1 VQNSDHP
8 RIRDLAQPRYRPLV
22 RPLQQFL
29 GTESAGGILL
39 LIGAAAALFW
49 VNAPFGDTYEDFWHT
64 HVVVDLDIIRID
76 ESLVHWVNDAAMA
89 IFFFVVGME
98 IKREFA
104 AGELANRRSAM
115 LPVFAAL
122 GGMIAPAAIY
132 FAINARAGGEA
143 LDGWGI
149 PMATDIAF
157 AVGILTL
164 VKGVPLGLKV
174 FLLALAIVDD
184 LGAIA
189 VIAIFYTDDLSL
201 PWLLGGIAMLG
212 VVLAMNRLGV
222 RDVFLYLIAGG
233 ITWLMVFES
242 GVHATV
248 AGVALG
254 LITPVRPLIDRETFA
269 SISQELVSHVSE
281 RDTRTADEAA
291 DELSALRELEELA
304 RESQPVLERLEHA
317 LHPWT
322 SYVIIPVFALANAS
336 VAISGD
342 AIGDAAG
349 SSVTLGIIAGLAI
362 GKPLG
367 IFTFSWLAVRAGIAS
382 LPSGTSWSQ
391 LFAVG
396 QIAGIGFTVS
406 LFISGLAFTDPQII
420 DESKIGILTAS
431 VISAGL
437 GLAALRLVS
446 RSPGSDEPAVKR
458 ERPAGAQEQVAR

>member
-1 VQNSDHP
+1 M
-8 RIRDLAQPRYRPLV
+8 RDLAQPRYRPLV
-22 RPLQQFL
+22 RPLQEFL
-29 GTESAGGILL
+29 STESAGGILL
-39 LIGAAAALFW
+39 LIGAAAALIW

-64 HVVVDLDIIRID
+64 RIVVDLDAIRID

-89 IFFFVVGME
+89 VFFFVVGME
-98 IKREFA
+98 IKREFV

-115 LPVFAAL
+115 LPICAAL

-132 FAINARAGGEA
+132 FAINAGSGGES

-201 PWLLGGIAMLG
+201 PWLLGGIGMLG

-222 RDVFLYLIAGG
+222 RDVFLYLIAGVV
-233 ITWLMVFES
+233 TWLMVYES

-254 LITPVRPLIDRETFA
+254 LITPLRPLIDRATFA
-269 SISQELVSHVSE
+269 STSQELISHVSR
-281 RDTRTADEAA
+281 RDTRTPDEAA
-291 DELSALRELEELA
+291 DELSALRELEELS

-322 SYVIIPVFALANAS
+322 SYIIIPIFALANAG
-336 VAISGD
+336 VAVSGD

-349 SSVTLGIIAGLAI
+349 STVTLGVIAGLAI

-367 IFTFSWLAVRAGIAS
+367 IFAFGWVAVRAGIAS
-382 LPSGTSWSQ
+382 LPSGTSWRQ
-391 LFAVG
+391 FLAVG

-406 LFISGLAFTDPQII
+406 LFISGLAFTDPEII
-420 DESKIGILTAS
+420 DASKIGILTAS
-431 VISAGL
+431 AISAAVGL
-437 GLAALRLVS
+437 IALRIVS
-446 RSPGSDEPAVKR
+446 RSPGGDGAAAKREPAA
-458 ERPAGAQEQVAR
+458 AGRARDAR